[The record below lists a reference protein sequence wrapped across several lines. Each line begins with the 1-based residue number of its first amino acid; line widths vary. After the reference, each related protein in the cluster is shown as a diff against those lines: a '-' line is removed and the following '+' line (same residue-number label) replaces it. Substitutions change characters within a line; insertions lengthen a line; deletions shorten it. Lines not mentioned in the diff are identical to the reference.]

1 MSITLAAN
9 EFWQFQ
15 LPPTS
20 PTQLN
25 FIFNW
30 DNSFPIV
37 QPATSLGG
45 IFRGTQKAPTDCD
58 LAVLLLNAEQQL
70 LNPDAVISFTNP
82 ISTCAS
88 IKHLSDNL
96 TGNFKQSKQ
105 EVIQVVLDT
114 LPKEV
119 SSLLFVLSIYDANY
133 RHQDFSQIKNACLTV
148 SLPNSPPWV
157 QIPLPSMPEAV
168 TLIKLAKLTRQ
179 AASWQLKAILESSP
193 LGSLN
198 ELCSQHS

>member
-9 EFWQFQ
+9 EFWRFQ
-15 LPPTS
+15 LPQTS

-30 DNSFPIV
+30 DNGFPIS

-58 LAVLLLNAEQQL
+58 LAVLLLNAKQQL

-96 TGNFKQSKQ
+96 TGNLTQNKQ

-114 LPKEV
+114 LPQEV
-119 SSLLFVLSIYDANY
+119 YSLLFVLSIYDANY

-148 SLPNSPPWV
+148 SAHNSNPWV

-168 TLIKLAKLTRQ
+168 TLIKLATLTRQ
-179 AASWQLKAILESSP
+179 TTSWQLTAILEPSP
-193 LGSLN
+193 LASLT
-198 ELCSQHS
+198 ELCSKYS

>member
-1 MSITLAAN
+1 MSITLTAN

-25 FIFNW
+25 FTFNW
-30 DNSFPIV
+30 DNRFPLSK
-37 QPATSLGG
+37 PATSLGCV
-45 IFRGTQKAPTDCD
+45 FRGTQKAPTDCD

-70 LNPDAVISFTNP
+70 LNPDAVISFSNP
-82 ISTCAS
+82 ISTCSS

-119 SSLLFVLSIYDANY
+119 YSLLFVLSIYDANY
-133 RHQDFSQIKNACLTV
+133 RHQDFSQIKNAGLTV
-148 SLPNSPPWV
+148 STPNSPPWV
-157 QIPLPSMPEAV
+157 QIPLPPIPEAV
-168 TLIKLAKLTRQ
+168 TLIKLAKLTRK
-179 AASWQLKAILESSP
+179 ATSWQLRAILEPSP
-193 LGSLN
+193 LVSLN
-198 ELCSQHS
+198 ELCSIYS